1 MYSMLRAATA
11 IAIVMGVGGQAYG
24 AAGQAGASGP
34 GPARDPAPIPVAD
47 FPPRQRINPTKRTL
61 RFVVPLTDGPTYL
74 GDVDLAV
81 SPLDELSVAA
91 PRLLQLLEPLLRAD
105 AYARIVQAAG
115 SAGEIGAPILAKEG
129 IILVYDGDRLALSII
144 IPVAVRGMRS
154 ISLRGPTGQTQP
166 NLTPALF
173 SGYLNLRS
181 STDIIYQG
189 AGAGVQAPVAAID
202 GAVRIAGVVA
212 EGEAYASARRGDV
225 PFRRAGSRIVI
236 DDADRA
242 IRWTGGD
249 LRPAVRSFHGAPA
262 MAGLSVARLYDQL
275 EPQREIRATGSRTFT
290 ILAPS
295 TVETIVNGRS
305 VERRRV
311 QPGTYSLADFPLADG
326 ANDVRLLIEDEAGDR
341 HSIDFSLFSD
351 RSLLQPGL
359 SEFSASVGALSQPTR
374 AGLAYSSTIVASG
387 FWRRGLSPQ
396 LTAGVNMQGDG
407 RTQQAGAEVLFG
419 SPLGLIGLDV
429 AGSRARGRPAGIA
442 IAVSYQLLKQSS
454 ASFQS
459 QSLRAAVEYRSA
471 HFTDPGNF
479 TLTPARSVQ
488 ASLSYNRTLGPDRYI
503 GADVRYSRSAN
514 QPADLSI
521 RSLFGLHLSES
532 TRFIGETEYRRF
544 NGRRE
549 AIARMGIVRR
559 FGTRAQ
565 ARVEADT
572 RGGAR
577 ASYQALGGQGVGAW
591 SLSADVNRTPD
602 GTTVNTGGTYIANR
616 AELGVS
622 HIAAFADGGGRDV
635 DQRTSLRVGTSIAF
649 ADGAFAVGRPITNSF
664 LIARPHRSLKGKSV
678 RLEPQ
683 KRGETARSGAL
694 GPALAPDLSAYSDRI
709 MTYDVPDAPAGYDLG
724 QGNAQVKPPNRAG
737 YRLEIGSDYH
747 LLVFGRL
754 LDAEGEAVSLLA
766 GKATDLANPKRPP
779 MTIFTGRNGK
789 FGAQGM
795 RPGKWRIEMPTVP
808 PTYFEIMVGQSDND
822 VVQLGDVHALASTQG
837 EK

>member
-24 AAGQAGASGP
+24 AAGQAGAS

-91 PRLLQLLEPLLRAD
+91 PRLLQLLEPLLRTD

-166 NLTPALF
+166 NLTPARF

-189 AGAGVQAPVAAID
+189 AEAGVQAPVAAID

-212 EGEAYASARRGDV
+212 EGEAYASARQGDV
-225 PFRRAGSRIVI
+225 PFRRAGSRVVV
-236 DDADRA
+236 DDADRG

-249 LRPAVRSFHGAPA
+249 LRPAVRSFQGAPA

-326 ANDVRLLIEDEAGDR
+326 ANDVRLLIEDETGNR

-374 AGLAYSSTIVASG
+374 TGLAYSSTVVASG

-407 RTQQAGAEVLFG
+407 RTQQAGTEVLFG

-429 AGSRARGRPAGIA
+429 AGSRTRGRPAGVA
-442 IAVSYQLLKQSS
+442 IAVTYQLLRQSS

-459 QSLRAAVEYRSA
+459 ESLRAAARLATTELLTSGTTTVLTMETVHDTDVVFEAVAESGRSTVSGTA
-471 HFTDPGNF
+471 H
-479 TLTPARSVQ
+479 Q
-488 ASLSYNRTLGPDRYI
+488 ASPR
-503 GADVRYSRSAN
+503 
-514 QPADLSI
+514 
-521 RSLFGLHLSES
+521 
-532 TRFIGETEYRRF
+532 
-544 NGRRE
+544 
-549 AIARMGIVRR
+549 
-559 FGTRAQ
+559 
-565 ARVEADT
+565 
-572 RGGAR
+572 
-577 ASYQALGGQGVGAW
+577 
-591 SLSADVNRTPD
+591 
-602 GTTVNTGGTYIANR
+602 
-616 AELGVS
+616 
-622 HIAAFADGGGRDV
+622 
-635 DQRTSLRVGTSIAF
+635 
-649 ADGAFAVGRPITNSF
+649 
-664 LIARPHRSLKGKSV
+664 
-678 RLEPQ
+678 
-683 KRGETARSGAL
+683 
-694 GPALAPDLSAYSDRI
+694 
-709 MTYDVPDAPAGYDLG
+709 
-724 QGNAQVKPPNRAG
+724 
-737 YRLEIGSDYH
+737 
-747 LLVFGRL
+747 
-754 LDAEGEAVSLLA
+754 
-766 GKATDLANPKRPP
+766 
-779 MTIFTGRNGK
+779 
-789 FGAQGM
+789 
-795 RPGKWRIEMPTVP
+795 
-808 PTYFEIMVGQSDND
+808 
-822 VVQLGDVHALASTQG
+822 
-837 EK
+837 